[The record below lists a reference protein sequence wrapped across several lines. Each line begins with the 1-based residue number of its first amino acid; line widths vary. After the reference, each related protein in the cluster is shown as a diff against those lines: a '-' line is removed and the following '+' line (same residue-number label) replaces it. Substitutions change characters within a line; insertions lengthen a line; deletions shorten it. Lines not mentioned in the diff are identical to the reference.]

1 MFLRPDHNFAER
13 RAQPRSR
20 LAGTVLATQG
30 ALYPGHALTAASPA
44 RDLMGGTIDRA
55 IDGET

>member
-1 MFLRPDHNFAER
+1 M
-13 RAQPRSR
+13 
-20 LAGTVLATQG
+20 LAPQG

-55 IDGET
+55 IDSET